1 VNWSPIRSRTA
12 TLWIFCDSV
21 CYSIYYSRGI
31 YLITQTRDRLFD
43 SRSAFISDPLVV
55 DITLGVVALLAIAPL
70 LFLLLGKAGKA
81 GEKLLKDLWQ
91 RWIAWLIL
99 VPLIGL
105 PVSGIIWASAST
117 SRFGFSAPIESARK
131 RCTERNYSARLGRH
145 KKFNRRGAA
154 TQRIQK
160 KKNEPQVDTHQ
171 HRWRGFLICVHLSL
185 SVVPFSSPLF
195 ICAANKSCEHLIP

>member
-1 VNWSPIRSRTA
+1 VNWSPIRSPTA

-43 SRSAFISDPLVV
+43 SRSAFSDP
-55 DITLGVVALLAIAPL
+55 LAIAPL
-70 LFLLLGKAGKA
+70 LFLLLGKAGTA

-91 RWIAWLIL
+91 RWIAWLML
-99 VPLIGL
+99 VTLIGL

-131 RCTERNYSARLGRH
+131 RCTKRNYSARLGRH
-145 KKFNRRGAA
+145 KK
-154 TQRIQK
+154 
-160 KKNEPQVDTHQ
+160 V
-171 HRWRGFLICVHLSL
+171 
-185 SVVPFSSPLF
+185 
-195 ICAANKSCEHLIP
+195 